1 MNVGISRGSSLCF
14 KASGKYKLNITFSN
28 VLKKKKQP
36 IQKREKIFTVPSF
49 RRSQFCRSESNVRGL
64 MEIPR
69 KLYATSYQITGIILQ
84 HEKFLQF
91 DWLRAVIFQLNLKYL
106 LVKITNLLRVV
117 VWTNNSMSCTIYLA

>member
-1 MNVGISRGSSLCF
+1 MVSPRALPYVSKRQESINV
-14 KASGKYKLNITFSN
+14 KLLSEKSE
-28 VLKKKKQP
+28 KKNKKQP
-36 IQKREKIFTVPSF
+36 IQKREKIFTVAFF

-69 KLYATSYQITGIILQ
+69 KLYATSYKITGVILQ

-117 VWTNNSMSCTIYLA
+117 LQTNNSIICT

>member
-1 MNVGISRGSSLCF
+1 MVSPRALPYVSKRQESINVTLLSEKSE
-14 KASGKYKLNITFSN
+14 
-28 VLKKKKQP
+28 KKNKKQP
-36 IQKREKIFTVPSF
+36 IEKREKIFTVAFF

-117 VWTNNSMSCTIYLA
+117 V